1 MKKLLILTLALSLMA
16 TASFATYTRVLTM
29 GDANMFVPDEHNIWL
44 FPSTIVDYPELVL
57 AEYWN
62 ANLYDEDYYYY
73 YTKASEGPGFMP
85 GMGFHYSWDGFT
97 NMGVHL
103 NFGNET
109 PFIVGLYFTELE
121 YTPEEFIQV
130 DPYWDFDFDDL
141 ELFEDYGILPNKR
154 VDAFVGTY
162 LGENK
167 FGAHLQLVSSS
178 QAEEPG
184 DAKEGLMVLG
194 LDLGLTM
201 MENKMDI
208 AAGFKMLSFT
218 DKDSD
223 GDEEIK
229 NDGSMGFHLD
239 GRYFNERSEKITLVP
254 HANLAYNKLG
264 LKSGEEESDG
274 KLSIT
279 QMMFAAG
286 VGMHYKPATGIL
298 AVGDFGIIY
307 NSEKAKE
314 EGGGDSMEDKISDFN
329 LPYFKAGLEA
339 VVFDW
344 LDLRMGGTSYWHMWT
359 YTADAE
365 EGEEE
370 GKYKQNYVDT
380 EFYLGA
386 GFHWGNLYLDTYTN
400 PQLLTDGF
408 NFISGQQSNM
418 NWMVS
423 MKYKMF

>member
-62 ANLYDEDYYYY
+62 ANLYDEDYYYS
-73 YTKASEGPGFMP
+73 KANGGPGFHP
-85 GMGFHYSWDGFT
+85 GMSFHPYMDGFT
-97 NMGVHL
+97 NMGMHL
-103 NFGNET
+103 NLGSDN

-121 YTPEEFIQV
+121 YDVEDYLSV
-130 DPYWDFDFDDL
+130 DPYWDIELPEDLLDDFDM
-141 ELFEDYGILPNKR
+141 LPNKR
-154 VDAFVGTY
+154 VDLFVGTNM
-162 LGENK
+162 GENK
-167 FGAHLQLVSSS
+167 FGAHLNLVSTS
-178 QAEEPG
+178 QAYEPG
-184 DAKEGLMVLG
+184 DEKEGIMAVG

-208 AAGFKMLSFT
+208 AAGFKMFSFT
-218 DKDSD
+218 DKDED
-223 GDEEIK
+223 GDETYK
-229 NDGSMGFHLD
+229 NDGSMGFHLM
-239 GRYFNERSEKITLVP
+239 GRYFNEMNERITLVP
-254 HANLAYNKLG
+254 HGHLDYTKFG
-264 LKSGEEESDG
+264 IKSGEEGDDS
-274 KLSIT
+274 KASIT
-279 QMMFAAG
+279 DMMFAAG
-286 VGMHYKPATGIL
+286 LGMHYKPAAGIL
-298 AVGDFGIIY
+298 AVGDFGFIY
-307 NSEKAKE
+307 SSEKAKE
-314 EGGGDSMEDKISDFN
+314 ESDGETMEDKISDISV
-329 LPYFKAGLEA
+329 PYFKAGLDA

-359 YTADAE
+359 YTEDAE

-386 GFHWGNLYLDTYTN
+386 GFHWGNLFIDCYTN